1 MSLRILHVLDH
12 SIPLHSGYTFRTR
25 AILREQR
32 RMGWETFHLT
42 SPKHSAPSAPEE
54 DVDGLHFYRT
64 LWQPGPVSNI
74 PGMREIAL
82 MRATAR
88 RLAEVARTVRPDI
101 LHAHSPVLN
110 ALPAL
115 WVGRRLGIPVVYEVR
130 AFWEDAAADH
140 GTGREWGL
148 ALSPHARRRDVC
160 PASRRRGDDDLRG
173 PAVGDRG
180 RVESPRTRSR
190 SFRTPWTSRISLS
203 EVRRTKR

>member
-32 RMGWETFHLT
+32 RRGWETFHLT

-64 LWQPGPVSNI
+64 LSQPGPLI
-74 PGMREIAL
+74 RAPGLRELAL
-82 MRATAR
+82 MRATER
-88 RLAEVARTVRPDI
+88 RLDEIAREIRPDI

-115 WVGRRLGIPVVYEVR
+115 RVGRRLRIPVRR
-130 AFWEDAAADH
+130 ARV
-140 GTGREWGL
+140 GR
-148 ALSPHARRRDVC
+148 AI
-160 PASRRRGDDDLRG
+160 ASRAPWNPSPCDVRM
-173 PAVGDRG
+173 P
-180 RVESPRTRSR
+180 SPRSARGCA
-190 SFRTPWTSRISLS
+190 PTSLPEVIRRI
-203 EVRRTKR
+203 R